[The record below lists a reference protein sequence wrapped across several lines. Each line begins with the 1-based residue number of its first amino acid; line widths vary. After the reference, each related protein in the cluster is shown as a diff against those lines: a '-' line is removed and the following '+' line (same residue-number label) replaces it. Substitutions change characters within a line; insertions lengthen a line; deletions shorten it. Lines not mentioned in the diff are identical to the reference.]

1 MNESVKKNIKKRRS
15 IFVSIVLCTI
25 FYMTS
30 YSQIMHHQM
39 IASVVSSKVT
49 INGLSVHQSV
59 GQMSMIGNYVSSNF
73 IVQQGFQQSRKFI
86 QASPTPIRN
95 LITTTV
101 FPNPVRDYV
110 NFQFSEPLQG
120 NITIVLFDMSG
131 RLILNQNSN
140 KTVHTLITL
149 ESLSSLPEGQYIAQL
164 KSSNYKF
171 STTLIKT
178 K

>member
-1 MNESVKKNIKKRRS
+1 MNKLSRRNTKRRGIIFAS
-15 IFVSIVLCTI
+15 IMLCI
-25 FYMTS
+25 FFCKTT

-39 IASVVSSKVT
+39 IASIVSSKVT
-49 INGLSVHQSV
+49 TNGLSVHQSI
-59 GQMSMIGNYVSSNF
+59 GQLSMNGNYVSSSL

-86 QASPTPIRN
+86 KARPTPIRN

-110 NFQFSEPLQG
+110 NFQFSEPVQG

-131 RLILNQNSN
+131 RLILKQNR
-140 KTVHTLITL
+140 KETIDTLVTL
-149 ESLSSLPEGQYIAQL
+149 ESLSSLPEGQYIVQL

-171 STTLIKT
+171 STKLIKM